1 MTDILKCKDCK
12 YLLEMRSPESAKKY
26 GQIYEC
32 SLGVMSDLTPDDYC
46 SKAKPLPVIERT
58 IGDVKVRCPYCDTVL
73 ENISIP
79 DAIWNSSSFMCPFCG
94 KYLVKEES
102 DGNSST

>member
-1 MTDILKCKDCK
+1 MSGLLKCKDCK
-12 YLLEMRSPESAKKY
+12 YLQKLRSPDSAKKY

-32 SLGVMSDLTPDDYC
+32 SLGVMSNFTPDDYC
-46 SKAKPLPVIERT
+46 SKAEPWPILEKT
-58 IGDVKVRCPYCDTVL
+58 IGDIKVRCPYCDTVW

-94 KYLVKEES
+94 KHLVREEE
-102 DGNSST
+102 DGSGGT